1 MMSDKPRQLDQNNY
15 VVKVRPVMLSLHSAY
30 VIQYHHDMAN

>member
-1 MMSDKPRQLDQNNY
+1 MSDIPRQLDQNNY
-15 VVKVRPVMLSLHSAY
+15 VVQLRPVMLSLHPAY